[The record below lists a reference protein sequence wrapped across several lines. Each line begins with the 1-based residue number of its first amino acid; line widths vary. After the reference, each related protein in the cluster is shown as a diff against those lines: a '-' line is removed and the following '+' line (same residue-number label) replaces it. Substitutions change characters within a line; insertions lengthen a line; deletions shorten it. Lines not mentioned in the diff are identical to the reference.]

1 LKDQNQQLEQEI
13 QSLREKL
20 ATSRQETADR
30 SASPNSE
37 GSSSRHRYVLRTES
51 APEPLPRI
59 RRMVH
64 SPEDDLLEIE
74 LPSFADDPSRRHLSP
89 HKTPKAGPSA
99 KVPRAHPTART
110 FQFNGDD
117 SISAISRKR
126 KPNQS
131 KYFQSDDISEHDSEP
146 PTDIDD
152 SDILIQASSP
162 ARTSPTKRSR
172 TNPFTTTKQ
181 AHTAKTTLKPK
192 KKEVEIIDLASS
204 SPGTPFK
211 SSSMNIPRTETSE
224 RTKQKASLAGIF
236 TDANGRPKKGLVTG
250 AKVKRRV

>member
-1 LKDQNQQLEQEI
+1 MVD
-13 QSLREKL
+13 
-20 ATSRQETADR
+20 
-30 SASPNSE
+30 SP
-37 GSSSRHRYVLRTES
+37 
-51 APEPLPRI
+51 
-59 RRMVH
+59 
-64 SPEDDLLEIE
+64 DDDSLEIE

-89 HKTPKAGPSA
+89 HKTARPGPAVKA
-99 KVPRAHPTART
+99 PRAHPTART
-110 FQFNGDD
+110 FQFDGDD

-126 KPNQS
+126 KPKQS
-131 KYFQSDDISEHDSEP
+131 KYFQSDDVSDHDSEP

-162 ARTSPTKRSR
+162 AKTSPTKRSR

-181 AHTAKTTLKPK
+181 AHTAKTTLQPK

-204 SPGTPFK
+204 SPVTPFK
-211 SSSMNIPRTETSE
+211 SSSMNIPRTEASE
-224 RTKQKASLAGIF
+224 RPNQKSSLAGIF